1 MNLRRRLVSR
11 LCIGLALFAGVS
23 VVSGGTATAAQSEE
37 VATTNRDIQT
47 RDIQSRDIEN
57 LDITNGKGGK
67 PAGRS
72 IASVRIPA
80 IGVKSPLMYGIGDSA
95 LTKGLGLWPGTG
107 RIGQP
112 GNAVIA
118 GHRTSHTRP
127 LYDINKL
134 KKGDAIIFTTA
145 QGVAEY
151 RVTRTRIVKPNDMW
165 ITRPTKASTIT
176 LFACHPPHSIA
187 YRWVVF
193 AKLHSM
199 TPRKAAKLSQ

>member
-1 MNLRRRLVSR
+1 MSLHRRIVPR
-11 LCIGLALFAGVS
+11 LCLSFALFLGASALTAGS
-23 VVSGGTATAAQSEE
+23 VNAQG
-37 VATTNRDIQT
+37 QT
-47 RDIQSRDIEN
+47 EASSD
-57 LDITNGKGGK
+57 LDITNGKKTKLKGNSVGN
-67 PAGRS
+67 
-72 IASVRIPA
+72 VRIPV
-80 IGVKSPLMYGIGDSA
+80 IGVTSPLLRGIGDNVLA
-95 LTKGLGLWPGTG
+95 RGLGLWPGTG
-107 RIGQP
+107 KIGQP

-127 LYDINKL
+127 LRDIHKL
-134 KKGDAIIFTTA
+134 KKGDSIFFTTP

-151 RVTRTRIVKPNDMW
+151 RVTKSQIVKPNAMW

-199 TPRKAAKLSQ
+199 KPRATAKLSG